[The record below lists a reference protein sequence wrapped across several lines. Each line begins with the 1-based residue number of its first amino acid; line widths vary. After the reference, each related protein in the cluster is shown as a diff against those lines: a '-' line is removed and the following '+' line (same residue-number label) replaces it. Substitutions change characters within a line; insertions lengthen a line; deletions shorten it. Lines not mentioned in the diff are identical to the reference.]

1 MQKPLIEVDTTVNAQ
16 AKQVWRTLTAS
27 KSAMFMGAAVD
38 TDWREGS
45 PISFTGEF
53 KGKPYRDHGEIRTLD
68 EGRELAFTHFSPLSG
83 KADSEENYH
92 LVDVRLSPDGDKT
105 RVSVSQNSA
114 RGRPAR
120 RKDRRRI
127 SQELG
132 GDARRAETGCRGIRR
147 QLIGGSR

>member
-105 RVSVSQNSA
+105 RVSVSQTPLGEDQPDEKTVAEYRKNWAAMLDGLKQAAEESA
-114 RGRPAR
+114 
-120 RKDRRRI
+120 D
-127 SQELG
+127 S
-132 GDARRAETGCRGIRR
+132 
-147 QLIGGSR
+147 